1 MESSRRLGGSRALL
15 PYEAELCNVIGASK
29 EEYLEFLDLVQAKI
43 EGRKEGY
50 ELIPD
55 ISNGPTVLAA
65 LPAFMTT
72 AGATALSFYGQVIV
86 SVALAAISYAL
97 TPKPKTPD
105 GGGNL
110 KLGDIQG
117 KSRFSPQSGF
127 DSVQDLAVLGSF
139 IPLVYAAKG
148 VRVNSQL
155 LWSQIK
161 TTGIGQIISVIT
173 LFSNG
178 EIGAEPDYES
188 FALGTTLLDS
198 ISPYKIALYFN
209 TGSANTNNNRLTNND
224 KYSES
229 LAPETHNLG
238 NRDNREYESDDP
250 FKVKVYPSQNFEPYF
265 SSTRTSTTKAEFGSY
280 RSLPNGNAYKVP
292 WELIQFMK
300 DGDDKAKADLRIKLR
315 KINHSYP
322 QLCHLKQSPQVA
334 PLGVFRKVNKNEEFY
349 YSLTSTDE
357 SCFIQETAEGNAKYN
372 KFSPWGSVDA
382 KNSID
387 GIREIVD
394 DNVSVGDQYL
404 VGSAIVICTK
414 VDNGDR
420 WEDTDISTPMD
431 KTWTFKV
438 EEPGYIMFTDYYSL
452 AKPYA
457 SANIQRLAIASV
469 NNVKAARI
477 TEIGI
482 KSKVFKR
489 INGFPNVNA
498 VPSRERVE
506 YYEKKNTSVGV
517 GSISTYTN
525 RISLF
530 KLEAR
535 PVNSNIEYQN
545 ILGADV
551 LAIKGSSP
559 VAQYNTIT
567 IDSHTHPAKYEYR
580 FVPVSNNIAL
590 HGPAFGVQT
599 IYVLSHAEKLVQK
612 HQFTFTNVGLE
623 NAPDNLTISIYFHA
637 SVLFLPEVETPNR
650 NTDNKY
656 WTRGVLGIDPDTG
669 EEEEPVAPVG
679 SAITGLD
686 KYEEGT
692 MPTDA
697 ADWQDFLPLWQ
708 FNDYIVEVVSGVL
721 NGGSNDA
728 GVFYGITPTVAG
740 GAYVSRFPT
749 DSPDLWDDVYTSST
763 GETGPLLGPTVG
775 VLQRKN
781 PNNPAEDE
789 YVFYLPEGWKQ
800 EDEDTISIS
809 VSSGSTNIHSYYT
822 RPVINPQKGNLQ
834 FRYKVVK
841 ASETINSSHVNDA
854 TPPQGKWEIFTYPE
868 GTSGL
873 RRATHAFK
881 AQVNM
886 GATVT
891 TSDPIVYNNSYGTGD
906 GQIENLA
913 VGSTGTGLVI
923 EVTKTWTGAEANP
936 DQVHYSWTVI
946 NPGDGY
952 FSGEQIVLHGQYD
965 DLVITVTAAEKPEPI
980 VKVSEDFHSSW
991 TVTDAEASNRYWNNK
1006 NLNPHHVMSDHY
1018 LYDAEAS
1025 SNDDS
1030 PEHSIC
1036 FVNEI
1041 VNTNS
1046 EITYR
1051 NLATAGIRISS
1062 TKEFTAFS
1070 QLSAFIKQGIKVTQL
1085 IDDYG
1090 NSTNTTVKKSSNNF
1104 VEIVYDLLTN
1114 KSYGVGDLVGV
1125 SGVNTYYMREAAK
1138 YCYANGFTWDGIID
1152 SSTNLREF
1160 IFTHAGYNL
1169 LDFTIIGGLFALRPS
1184 FPTYDGGTI
1193 DIEATV
1199 PPFNSSPADQNGKIE
1214 IKALYTDGNMRN
1226 LQVSFLTPE
1235 ERQMFKATVLYR
1247 KQEIN
1252 GFPETKVTTIAMVDG
1267 NQNSIESLEALPEE
1281 VFDLSG
1287 WCTSV
1292 NHARRFAA
1300 IALASRKKIDHG
1312 IVFETT
1318 PTSVLGLLG
1327 GDYIRVISEN
1337 THSSRFN
1344 NGSIDAD
1351 GFVTS
1356 RTPISGEID
1365 IYCWTPGTLGNIRTD
1380 EKLTVGADGKA
1391 TTGLRNVLF
1400 AQVDTTEENRIY
1412 KVNSITYGEEGFVSV
1427 GAAHVPLTNDNKLA
1441 VLANTDPTKESFAS
1455 TFFTLT

>member
-1 MESSRRLGGSRALL
+1 MESSRRLGGPRALL

-29 EEYLEFLDLVQAKI
+29 EEYLEFLDLVQAKV
-43 EGRKEGY
+43 EGTKEGY

-55 ISNGPTVLAA
+55 IRCDPVTVLGVTLWTGTSLTVAGHIA
-65 LPAFMTT
+65 IAIVLT
-72 AGATALSFYGQVIV
+72 AV
-86 SVALAAISYAL
+86 SYAL

-105 GGGNL
+105 GGGSL
-110 KLGDIQG
+110 RLGDIQG
-117 KSRFSPQSGF
+117 KSRFAPQSGF

-238 NRDNREYESDDP
+238 NRDNREYESGDP

-300 DGDDKAKADLRIKLR
+300 DGDDKAKADLRIKIQ
-315 KINHSYP
+315 KIGSDYP
-322 QLCHLKQSPQVA
+322 QLCHLHDGTGSYP
-334 PLGVFRKVNKNEEFY
+334 GVFQKVEKNAILY
-349 YSLTSTDE
+349 YRIVSSDE
-357 SCFIQETAEGNAKYN
+357 STFIQETAEGNAKYN

-404 VGSAIVICTK
+404 VGSAIVVCTE
-414 VDNGDR
+414 VDNGER
-420 WEDTDISTPMD
+420 WQNTDISVPID

-438 EEPGYIMFTDYYSL
+438 EEPGYVMFTNYNSL
-452 AKPYA
+452 ARPYA

-498 VPSRERVE
+498 VPSRERIE
-506 YYEKKNTSVGV
+506 YYSKKNTSIGV

-551 LAIKGSSP
+551 LAVKGGSP

-590 HGPAFGVQT
+590 HGASYGVRT
-599 IYVLSHAEKLVQK
+599 IYVLSHAAKLIQK

-623 NAPDNLTISIYFHA
+623 NAPDNLTISIYFHG
-637 SVLFLPEVETPNR
+637 SVFFLPSNINEPNR

-656 WTRGVLGIDPDTG
+656 WTRGTLGIDPDTG
-669 EEEEPVAPVG
+669 EEEEPVTPVG

-697 ADWQDFLPLWQ
+697 ANWQDFLPMWQ
-708 FNDYIVEVVSGVL
+708 FNDYVVEIVSGVL
-721 NGGSNDA
+721 DGGSNDA
-728 GVFYGITPTVAG
+728 GILYGITPGVAG
-740 GAYVSRFPT
+740 GTYVSRFPT
-749 DSPDLWDDVYTSST
+749 NSPNLWDDVYTSPT
-763 GETGPLLGPTVG
+763 GETGPVLGPTVG

-781 PNNPAEDE
+781 PNIPAEDE
-789 YVFYLPEGWKQ
+789 YVFYLPEGWTQ
-800 EDEDTISIS
+800 QDEDTVSIS
-809 VSSGSTNIHSYYT
+809 VPSGSTNIHSYYT
-822 RPVINPQKGNLQ
+822 RPVINPQRGNYQ
-834 FRYKVVK
+834 FRYQVVK
-841 ASETINSSHVNDA
+841 ASETINSSHN
-854 TPPQGKWEIFTYPE
+854 KWEIFTYPE

-881 AQVNM
+881 AQVNT
-886 GATVT
+886 GATVNN
-891 TSDPIVYNNSYGTGD
+891 SVVVYNNSYGTGD

-946 NPGDGY
+946 NSGDGY

-980 VKVSEDFHSSW
+980 VTEDFDLPLGKYGSVNLPA
-991 TVTDAEASNRYWNNK
+991 TEAMKLNDAYWSKK
-1006 NLNPHHVMSDHY
+1006 NLNPHHVISDHY

-1025 SNDDS
+1025 SNDDG
-1030 PEHSIC
+1030 PEHAIC

-1051 NLATAGIRISS
+1051 NLATAGLRINS
-1062 TKEFTAFS
+1062 TKEFNSFT

-1114 KSYGVGDLVGV
+1114 KSYGAGDLVGV
-1125 SGVNTYYMREAAK
+1125 SGVNTEYMQEAAK
-1138 YCYANGFTWDGIID
+1138 YC
-1152 SSTNLREF
+1152 L
-1160 IFTHAGYNL
+1160 
-1169 LDFTIIGGLFALRPS
+1169 
-1184 FPTYDGGTI
+1184 
-1193 DIEATV
+1193 
-1199 PPFNSSPADQNGKIE
+1199 
-1214 IKALYTDGNMRN
+1214 
-1226 LQVSFLTPE
+1226 
-1235 ERQMFKATVLYR
+1235 
-1247 KQEIN
+1247 
-1252 GFPETKVTTIAMVDG
+1252 
-1267 NQNSIESLEALPEE
+1267 SLI
-1281 VFDLSG
+1281 
-1287 WCTSV
+1287 
-1292 NHARRFAA
+1292 H
-1300 IALASRKKIDHG
+1300 I
-1312 IVFETT
+1312 
-1318 PTSVLGLLG
+1318 
-1327 GDYIRVISEN
+1327 
-1337 THSSRFN
+1337 
-1344 NGSIDAD
+1344 
-1351 GFVTS
+1351 
-1356 RTPISGEID
+1356 
-1365 IYCWTPGTLGNIRTD
+1365 
-1380 EKLTVGADGKA
+1380 
-1391 TTGLRNVLF
+1391 
-1400 AQVDTTEENRIY
+1400 
-1412 KVNSITYGEEGFVSV
+1412 
-1427 GAAHVPLTNDNKLA
+1427 
-1441 VLANTDPTKESFAS
+1441 
-1455 TFFTLT
+1455 

>member
-1 MESSRRLGGSRALL
+1 MESSRRLGGPRALL

-29 EEYLEFLDLVQAKI
+29 EEYLEFLDLVQAKV

-55 ISNGPTVLAA
+55 IRCDPVSFLGVTLYTGSALTAA
-65 LPAFMTT
+65 
-72 AGATALSFYGQVIV
+72 GQIV
-86 SVALAAISYAL
+86 VSLALAAISYAL

-117 KSRFSPQSGF
+117 KSRFAPQSSF
-127 DSVQDLAVLGSF
+127 DSVQDLAILGSF

-161 TTGIGQIISVIT
+161 TTGVGQIISVIT

-209 TGSANTNNNRLTNND
+209 TGSASTINNRLINTN
-224 KYSES
+224 KYSQS
-229 LAPETHNLG
+229 LAPETNDLG
-238 NRDNREYESDDP
+238 NRDGRDYDSGDP
-250 FKVKVYPSQNFEPYF
+250 FSVKIYPNQNFKPYS

-300 DGDDKAKADLRIKLR
+300 DGDDKAKADLRIKLQ
-315 KINHSYP
+315 KINHTYP

-334 PLGVFRKVNKNEEFY
+334 PLGVFREVSKDETFY
-349 YSLTSTDE
+349 YTLSSYDAV
-357 SCFIQETAEGNAKYN
+357 FQQETAQGNAKYN

-387 GIREIVD
+387 GIREMVD
-394 DNVSVGDQYL
+394 DNISVGDQYL
-404 VGSAIVICTK
+404 VGSAIVVCTN

-420 WEDTDISTPMD
+420 WQDNDVTGGYSFD
-431 KTWTFKV
+431 KSWTFKV
-438 EEPGYIMFTDYYSL
+438 EEPGWVMFTDREAS
-452 AKPYA
+452 AQPYA
-457 SANIQRLAIASV
+457 SANIQRLAIASL
-469 NNVKAARI
+469 NNTKTVDI

-498 VPSRERVE
+498 LPSRERVE
-506 YYEKKNTSVGV
+506 YYESKNTGV
-517 GSISTYTN
+517 QTGSISTYTN

-545 ILGADV
+545 ILKGDV
-551 LAIKGSSP
+551 LAVKGNSP
-559 VAQYNTIT
+559 ISQYNTIA
-567 IDSHTHPAKYEYR
+567 IDSSDHPFKYEYR

-590 HGPAFGVQT
+590 HGPSYGVND
-599 IYVLSHAEKLVQK
+599 IYVLDHAAQLISKNK
-612 HQFTFTNVGLE
+612 KFTNVGLE
-623 NAPDNLTISIYFHA
+623 NAPDNLTINIYFHA
-637 SVLFLPEVETPNR
+637 KKFSLPDVSNPQNV

-656 WTRGVLGIDPDTG
+656 WTLGALGINPETG
-669 EEEEPVAPVG
+669 EEEEPVLP
-679 SAITGLD
+679 TGAAVTALN

-697 ADWQDFLPLWQ
+697 ADWQDFQPLWQ

-749 DSPDLWDDVYTSST
+749 DSPELWDDVYTSST

-841 ASETINSSHVNDA
+841 ASETINSSHVNDK
-854 TPPQGKWEIFTYPE
+854 TPPEGRWEVFLYPK

-881 AQVNM
+881 AQVNL

-891 TSDPIVYNNSYGTGD
+891 TSDPIVYNSYGESN
-906 GQIENLA
+906 GQIRNFTS
-913 VGSTGTGLVI
+913 GSNGSGLEFEI
-923 EVTKTWTGAEANP
+923 IKTFTGAENNP
-936 DQVHYSWTVI
+936 DQVHYSWKLT
-946 NPGDGY
+946 NAGSGY
-952 FSGEQIVLHGQYD
+952 FTGEKVELIGLGIDPIEVVAGERPALE
-965 DLVITVTAAEKPEPI
+965 EKELD
-980 VKVSEDFHSSW
+980 DFHSSW
-991 TVTDAEASNRYWNNK
+991 TGTDVEASNRYWSNK

-1025 SNDDS
+1025 SNDDA

-1051 NLATAGIRISS
+1051 NLATAGIRINS

-1070 QLSAFIKQGIKVTQL
+1070 QLSAFIKQGIKVAQL

-1090 NSTNTTVKKSSNNF
+1090 NPTNTTAKKSSNNF

-1114 KSYGVGDLVGV
+1114 KSYGAGDLVGV
-1125 SGVNTYYMREAAK
+1125 SGVNKEYMQEAAK
-1138 YCYANGFTWDGIID
+1138 YCHANEFTWDGIVD
-1152 SSTNLREF
+1152 SNTNLREF

-1184 FPTYDGGTI
+1184 FPTDESGKI
-1193 DIEATV
+1193 NIEATV

-1292 NHARRFAA
+1292 DHAKRFAA

-1356 RTPISGEID
+1356 RTPISGTIN
-1365 IYCWTPGTLGNIRTD
+1365 IYCWTPGTLGNIKTT
-1380 EKLTVGADGKA
+1380 ETLTVGADGKA

-1427 GAAHVPLTNDNKLA
+1427 GAAHVPLTNSNKLD
-1441 VLANTDPTKESFAS
+1441 VLANTDPTKASFSS